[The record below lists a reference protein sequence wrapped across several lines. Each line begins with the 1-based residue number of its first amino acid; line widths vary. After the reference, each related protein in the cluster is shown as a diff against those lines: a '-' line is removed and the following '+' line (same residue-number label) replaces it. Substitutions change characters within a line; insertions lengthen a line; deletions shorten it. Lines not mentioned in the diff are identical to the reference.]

1 MKVAIYGRTN
11 GQNDIE
17 EQVEKCRDYAQQN
30 NLEIAHE
37 FIDDLDTDGKSFE
50 QLLEAAAEF
59 ESVVMQDR
67 ARLSRNALE
76 RETRLKALREAG
88 LDVCFVSGA

>member
-17 EQVEKCRDYAQQN
+17 AQVEKCREYAQQN

-67 ARLSRNALE
+67 ARLSRNAVE